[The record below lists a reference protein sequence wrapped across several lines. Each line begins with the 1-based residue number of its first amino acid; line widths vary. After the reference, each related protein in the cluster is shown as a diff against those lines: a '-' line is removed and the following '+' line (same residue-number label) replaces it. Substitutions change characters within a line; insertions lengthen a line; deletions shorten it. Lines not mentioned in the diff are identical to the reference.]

1 MNTPRL
7 IVPLACLLLAA
18 CSFLEPR
25 ADPTRY
31 FVLAPETAAAPAAS
45 AQLSVVVG
53 PLQLPDYLLRPEIVR
68 RAGPNQLEP
77 SRMDR
82 WAEPID
88 RAFMRV
94 LCLDLA
100 ARLPQS
106 TVVPFPASG
115 SQGAVGFDI
124 EVIAFEADLAGTVR
138 LEGNWRMRG
147 GSDGQRAGHAFRLER
162 AAGSRETA
170 DEVAALSGLV
180 GQLAGEIAA
189 ELGGATPSPAR

>member
-7 IVPLACLLLAA
+7 LPLACLLLAA

-31 FVLAPETAAAPAAS
+31 FVLAPETAAAPPAAS

-100 ARLPQS
+100 GRLPQS
-106 TVVPFPASG
+106 LVVPFPASG

-124 EVIAFEADLAGTVR
+124 EVVAFEADLAGTVR

-147 GSDGQRAGHAFRLER
+147 GSDGQRAAHAFRLER

-189 ELGGATPSPAR
+189 ELAGATPSPAR